1 MRLSFL
7 MPLVAIGFTAM
18 STLAHAQE
26 AGAEAGTLQQ
36 ELQKQVPQLQPLPKP
51 AAPVAK
57 PKPQEAK
64 PSEVKVTIK
73 GFRIDGNKTL
83 SDEAIK
89 ETLKPWLGKT
99 VAFQEL
105 QKAAD
110 SVAALYQTQG
120 KLAQV
125 SVPPQKINDGIVIL
139 KVLEAT
145 LGAVHIDM
153 PNGPSR
159 FGEDKARRYVT
170 DANRLSEIVQTR
182 NIERS
187 IYILNETPGIAV
199 TSQLEQGQNEG
210 EVDIRLNLSDTKL
223 TRGRVEANNFGS
235 RSTGIAQAIGSL
247 FVDGL
252 LGIGDQLALSG
263 VKSEGST
270 YRLASISVPLNTD
283 SLRLGMSVSQLQY
296 ANINQ
301 FAYPQNV
308 GGAKGE
314 ATTVGL
320 SLTHALKRS
329 AASNSNISFGLDR
342 KRYANQQ
349 QFDSSYTSQYQIRNI
364 VIGYTANR
372 YDALWGGGVT
382 QGGINLTRGRIEFGN
397 QNPRNSSGEL
407 IYGKNTPSLFTKIN
421 FNISRNQ
428 QLVPDQTILNIA
440 FNGQLASDDLDPAE
454 RFYLGGPNGVRGYPG
469 SQGSGSQGAMVNI
482 ELQQSLEDKFIG
494 SIFFDAGVVQQ
505 YKDKNVYI
513 TNKQRTGAD
522 NVYALSSVGLGLKRQ
537 DKGIVWSTT
546 IAWRLGHNPL
556 LDSQGNRV
564 NNDSR
569 YKKPFIWAQVQ
580 WMF

>member
-1 MRLSFL
+1 
-7 MPLVAIGFTAM
+7 
-18 STLAHAQE
+18 
-26 AGAEAGTLQQ
+26 
-36 ELQKQVPQLQPLPKP
+36 
-51 AAPVAK
+51 
-57 PKPQEAK
+57 
-64 PSEVKVTIK
+64 
-73 GFRIDGNKTL
+73 
-83 SDEAIK
+83 
-89 ETLKPWLGKT
+89 
-99 VAFQEL
+99 
-105 QKAAD
+105 
-110 SVAALYQTQG
+110 
-120 KLAQV
+120 
-125 SVPPQKINDGIVIL
+125 
-139 KVLEAT
+139 
-145 LGAVHIDM
+145 
-153 PNGPSR
+153 
-159 FGEDKARRYVT
+159 
-170 DANRLSEIVQTR
+170 
-182 NIERS
+182 
-187 IYILNETPGIAV
+187 
-199 TSQLEQGQNEG
+199 
-210 EVDIRLNLSDTKL
+210 
-223 TRGRVEANNFGS
+223 
-235 RSTGIAQAIGSL
+235 
-247 FVDGL
+247 
-252 LGIGDQLALSG
+252 
-263 VKSEGST
+263 
-270 YRLASISVPLNTD
+270 
-283 SLRLGMSVSQLQY
+283 
-296 ANINQ
+296 
-301 FAYPQNV
+301 
-308 GGAKGE
+308 
-314 ATTVGL
+314 
-320 SLTHALKRS
+320 LKRS